1 MHYQQIYQQ
10 KEGRFCDKKVREDSA
25 LQVLFKSDSSDRGA
39 DAGGNPLN
47 KHTNDALPHH

>member
-1 MHYQQIYQQ
+1 MHYQEIYQQ

-39 DAGGNPLN
+39 DAGGKPLN
-47 KHTNDALPHH
+47 KQH